1 MSARIRP
8 SELGGRILR
17 DPMRDEASGQ
27 AGRENDGC
35 GRPGKQASNS
45 IPESKFAGHEPCLG
59 DRTPAMYYRPGRIS
73 DVPKYR
79 IEHTGPVE
87 PHHWPR

>member
-1 MSARIRP
+1 MRRP
-8 SELGGRILR
+8 
-17 DPMRDEASGQ
+17 A
-27 AGRENDGC
+27 
-35 GRPGKQASNS
+35 RPGARTTGAGG
-45 IPESKFAGHEPCLG
+45 PENKLEFDSGEQFAGHEPCLG